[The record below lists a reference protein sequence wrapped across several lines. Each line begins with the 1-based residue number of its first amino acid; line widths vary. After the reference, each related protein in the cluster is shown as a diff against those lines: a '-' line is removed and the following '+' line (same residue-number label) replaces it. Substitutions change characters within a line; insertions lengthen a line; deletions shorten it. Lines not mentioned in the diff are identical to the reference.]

1 MSKIREYEDRHPGL
15 GLQGF
20 KCGNCYKTRRI
31 VVRVAD
37 AEDAIWGSDGRT
49 WICLTCLQ
57 AAMEDTDGT
66 QDEN

>member
-1 MSKIREYEDRHPGL
+1 MSKINDHAVVRPGL

-20 KCGNCYKTRRI
+20 KCNDCHKIRRQ

-37 AEDAIWGSDGRT
+37 ADDAIWGSDGRT
-49 WICLTCLQ
+49 WICWPCLQ

-66 QDEN
+66 QDDS